1 LSRGVGAAQ
10 EQLRSESLRKDA
22 LTSGAVAVLS
32 VAILLSAGLHAHNA
46 ALWWCAPW
54 GRTFAAA
61 SPVLRLSPLARSSL
75 LAWGGR

>member
-32 VAILLSAGLHAHNA
+32 VAILLSA
-46 ALWWCAPW
+46 P
-54 GRTFAAA
+54 
-61 SPVLRLSPLARSSL
+61 ARSSL